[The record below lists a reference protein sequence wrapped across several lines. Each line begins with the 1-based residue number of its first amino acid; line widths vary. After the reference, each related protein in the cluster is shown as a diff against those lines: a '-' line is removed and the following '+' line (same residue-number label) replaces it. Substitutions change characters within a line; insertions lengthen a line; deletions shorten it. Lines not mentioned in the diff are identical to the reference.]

1 MAMSSKYDVVSTINT
16 PGNPLKDAAFLLQK
30 HNVLPR
36 KQYIYPF
43 KWAMFL
49 YHMLRIFPFAAAF
62 LNMQNSRQ
70 THQRDIVPG
79 TNPVKMTV
87 PAFWNSSAFPTPVSR
102 LHDALLRRLGWQRL
116 CHPHESDIVS

>member
-1 MAMSSKYDVVSTINT
+1 M
-16 PGNPLKDAAFLLQK
+16 GNVPVPYAAS
-30 HNVLPR
+30 
-36 KQYIYPF
+36 
-43 KWAMFL
+43 
-49 YHMLRIFPFAAAF
+49 FPFAAAF